1 HGVASKRNVVVE
13 VVVGRRPEILV
24 RVRSVG
30 DRLTLRSRRAL
41 ARRAFPRAAREDD
54 VRGEDFGAVA
64 LDPVLVL
71 VARVAEAALHEDAGA
86 FVEVSRQDLAA
97 LSPHDDGVPLGPLL
111 ADLVGVEIALRRREP
126 ELEDGLAALRVA
138 ELGVRAEIAKKED
151 AVVSVRHDLALLSGL
166 AHGGFGGSGSR
177 CGLSRGL
184 RGLAVAAQRNALAFL
199 GVCLDGL

>member
-1 HGVASKRNVVVE
+1 PKHVAGLFDKRIAVDRLAIKDMLLDDASKLAGFLAKPKRVVRKGSHLRLARRSRPAGFELVFVGGHGVASKRNVVVE

-97 LSPHDDGVPLGPLL
+97 
-111 ADLVGVEIALRRREP
+111 
-126 ELEDGLAALRVA
+126 
-138 ELGVRAEIAKKED
+138 
-151 AVVSVRHDLALLSGL
+151 
-166 AHGGFGGSGSR
+166 
-177 CGLSRGL
+177 
-184 RGLAVAAQRNALAFL
+184 
-199 GVCLDGL
+199 